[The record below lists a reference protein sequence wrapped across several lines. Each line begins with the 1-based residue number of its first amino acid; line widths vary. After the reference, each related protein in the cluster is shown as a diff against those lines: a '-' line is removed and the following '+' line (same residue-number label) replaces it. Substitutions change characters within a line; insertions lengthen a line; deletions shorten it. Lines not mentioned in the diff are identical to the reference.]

1 MFGLKTRRKAKKKIL
16 LESTVVFFIAIS
28 PFLYKLHNYLP
39 QDPEAT
45 LSFLWIEID
54 KNGFHDIS
62 TYIWFVSSK
71 IIPLYLFVLW
81 FLTTKNWW
89 YHIILIPIAMYA
101 FQLFEVI
108 YSDDNYVDTDNLLW
122 LLPICMVVV
131 PFVYFIRIKLY
142 DKYVHGIDLEAM
154 EAELQALRAKQN
166 LKKSPIPAHADS
178 SDSYGDGNDREGE
191 TEEKIDLRMLS
202 LSERIDYLLSTRNL
216 ENYFRNFQ
224 ARVQNWLHF

>member
-1 MFGLKTRRKAKKKIL
+1 MSLANYSNGISMNDLKTRKKAKKKIL

-45 LSFLWIEID
+45 ISFLWMEID
-54 KNGFHDIS
+54 RNGFYDVA

-71 IIPLYLFVLW
+71 VIPLYLFVLW
-81 FLTTKNWW
+81 FLTSKNWW

-108 YSDDNYVDTDNLLW
+108 YSDDQYVDTDNLLW
-122 LLPICMVVV
+122 LLPVCMVVV

-142 DKYVHGIDLEAM
+142 DRYVHGIDLEAM
-154 EAELQALRAKQN
+154 EAELQALKAKQDH
-166 LKKSPIPAHADS
+166 KKPQ
-178 SDSYGDGNDREGE
+178 GDTN
-191 TEEKIDLRMLS
+191 TNEEKVDLGELS

-216 ENYFRNFQ
+216 ESYFRNFQ
-224 ARVQNWLHF
+224 TTIQNWLHLKF